1 MEVAME
7 KHISNL
13 FKLVSGLAHG
23 LMIVARVVVA
33 LMVALITAD
42 VVLRYFFNR
51 PIAGSYELIEFMM
64 VFVVFL
70 GLSFTQVR
78 KGHLCINLFTK
89 NLPVSIKVVLS
100 SMTYLLSFSI
110 FAVISWRL
118 CVAAIGEYSNET
130 VSTVLNIPIWISYW
144 ITVAG
149 GIVLTTVFLAD
160 FLQSLIKA
168 KKECKRPL
176 LSLTPVL
183 LVFLIVAG
191 SPFWFEWIPWDPS
204 RPVVGLIGIILMLLL
219 LFSSMPIGPVMALV
233 GFLGF
238 AFLVN
243 WDPALAI
250 LGKSAFRT
258 ASNQS
263 MSCIPLFM
271 LMGLFCYHS
280 EVSTEIYHTV
290 RTWMG
295 RIKGGLAMST
305 VGACAGFAAVSGSS
319 MATAVTMGTIALPE
333 MKKHG
338 YDDGLACGAVASGGS
353 IGILIPPSVPFII
366 YASLSEQSIGT
377 LFMAGVIPGLLEAA
391 LYCLAIYIVCTINPS
406 LGPRGPATS
415 FKEKIVSLKGTWGV
429 LLLFFIVIGGIYF
442 GIFTPTEA
450 AGVGASAALLLGL
463 VKRKLTWEK
472 ILICLAD
479 ATRNTSVLLLMLIG
493 ADIFGYFLTMSQIP
507 TMLAD
512 LIVGLPIASWVTIWI
527 ILLVYI
533 LLGAIM
539 PIMPAIVL
547 TVPVF
552 LPVVEMLGYSP
563 IWFGVL
569 VVTMAEIGQVTPP
582 VGINV
587 FVLSS
592 VAKDVALNKIYKGI
606 VPFILA
612 DVVRVIL
619 IFFIPGIALWLPSIM
634 N

>member
-1 MEVAME
+1 ME
-7 KHISNL
+7 KTISIL
-13 FKLVSGLAHG
+13 TDTISKLAHG
-23 LMIVARVVVA
+23 LMIIARVVVA
-33 LMVALITAD
+33 LMVALITSD

-70 GLSFTQVR
+70 GLAYTQVR

-89 NLPVSIKVVLS
+89 NLSGATMAVLNGL
-100 SMTYLLSFSI
+100 TYLLCFVI
-110 FAVISWRL
+110 FTLISWRL
-118 CVAAIGEYSNET
+118 SIAASSAFSNESI
-130 VSTVLNIPIWISYW
+130 STVLSIPIWISYW
-144 ITVAG
+144 VTVIGAAT
-149 GIVLTTVFLAD
+149 LTIVFLAD
-160 FLQSLIKA
+160 FLQSVQDMIQKCRRPIIWLCVVGAIFLLIA
-168 KKECKRPL
+168 GFPIWFNL
-176 LSLTPVL
+176 L
-183 LVFLIVAG
+183 
-191 SPFWFEWIPWDPS
+191 PWDPS
-204 RPVVGLIGIILMLLL
+204 RPLVGLFGIIFMLLL

-243 WDPALAI
+243 WDPSFSI
-250 LGKSAFRT
+250 LGKSPFRT

-290 RTWMG
+290 RSWMG
-295 RIKGGLAMST
+295 RIRGGLAMST

-338 YDDGLACGAVASGGS
+338 YDDGLACGSVASGGS

-366 YASLSEQSIGT
+366 YASLSEQSIGS
-377 LFMAGVIPGLLEAA
+377 LFMAGVFPGLLEAL
-391 LYCLAIYIVCTINPS
+391 LYIVAIYIVCTINPS
-406 LGPRGPATS
+406 LGPKGPATS

-429 LLLFFIVIGGIYF
+429 LLLFAIVIGGIYL

-463 VKRKLTWEK
+463 LKRKLTWSK

-479 ATRNTSVLLLMLIG
+479 ATRNTSVLMLMLIG
-493 ADIFGYFLTMSQIP
+493 ANIFGYFLTMSQIP
-507 TMLAD
+507 TLLAD
-512 LIVGLPIASWVTIWI
+512 YIVGLPIPSGLTIWM
-527 ILLVYI
+527 ILFVYI
-533 LLGAIM
+533 ILGAIM
-539 PIMPAIVL
+539 PIMPAIIL

-552 LPVVEMLGYSP
+552 LPVVETLGYSP

-619 IFFIPGIALWLPSIM
+619 IFFFPAIALWLPSVM
-634 N
+634 R

>member
-1 MEVAME
+1 M
-7 KHISNL
+7 
-13 FKLVSGLAHG
+13 VSSVAHG

-33 LMVALITAD
+33 LMVILITSD
-42 VVLRYFFNR
+42 VILRYFFNR

-70 GLSFTQVR
+70 GLAFTQVR

-89 NLPVSIKVVLS
+89 NLSAQTMAVLNS
-100 SMTYLLSFSI
+100 LSYLLCLAI
-110 FAVISWRL
+110 FVLISWRL
-118 CVAAIGEYSNET
+118 AITAGSEFRNGS

-144 ITVAG
+144 VTVAG
-149 GIVLTTVFLAD
+149 SVTLTIVFLAD
-160 FLQSLIKA
+160 FLQAAL
-168 KKECKRPL
+168 EVTRQCRRPFL
-176 LSLTPVL
+176 WLFIDLAL
-183 LVFLIVAG
+183 FLVIAG
-191 SPFWFEWIPWDPS
+191 FPFWFGWLPFEPS
-204 RPVVGLIGIILMLLL
+204 RPLIGVFGIVFMLLL

-238 AFLVN
+238 AFLVK

-250 LGKSAFRT
+250 LGKSPFRT
-258 ASNQS
+258 ASSQS
-263 MSCIPLFM
+263 LSTIPLFM

-280 EVSTEIYHTV
+280 EVSSEIFHTV

-295 RIKGGLAMST
+295 RIRGGLAMST

-338 YDDGLACGAVASGGS
+338 YDDGLACGSVASGGS

-366 YASLSEQSIGT
+366 YASLSEQSIGA
-377 LFMAGVIPGLLEAA
+377 LFMAGVFPGLLEAL
-391 LYCLAIYIVCTINPS
+391 LYIIAIYIVCTLNPS
-406 LGPRGPATS
+406 YGPKGPATT
-415 FKEKIVSLKGTWGV
+415 FREKIVSLKGTWGI
-429 LLLFFIVIGGIYF
+429 LLLFALVIGGIYL

-450 AGVGASAALLLGL
+450 AGVGAFAALLMGL
-463 VKRKLTWEK
+463 FKRKLTWHK

-479 ATRNTSVLLLMLIG
+479 ATRNTSVLFLMLIG
-493 ADIFGYFLTMSQIP
+493 ANIFGYFLTMSQIP
-507 TMLAD
+507 TLLAD
-512 LIVGLPIASWVTIWI
+512 FIVGLPIPSAMTIWL
-527 ILLVYI
+527 ILFVYI
-533 LLGAIM
+533 ILGAIM
-539 PIMPAIVL
+539 PIMPAIIL

-619 IFFIPGIALWLPSIM
+619 IFFFPAIALWLPSVM
-634 N
+634 K